1 MKNCLC
7 AVLLVIWF
15 FPTSSLAAGTAAR
28 PNVLWIVSDDQ
39 GYGDLSSMGHP
50 VLKTP
55 HLDLLKRES
64 LWLRNF
70 YVAPLCA
77 PTRASLLTGRHQFR
91 TGVWDTWNSRS
102 NMAADEV
109 TVAEYLHRAGY
120 ATAAIGKWHLGENY
134 PFRPMDQGFRHSFIW
149 NNLDRFAPTFDRN
162 GATTKPYGGF
172 LDDVVTEEAIR
183 FISQKRDRP
192 FFAYVPFFLP
202 HTFWGKQVSDAD
214 VARFAEVPGLSP
226 ADREVM
232 AMLANLDRNVSRLLD
247 ALKTEGLAEKTL
259 VIFHSDNGLVGRQGE
274 AARFNAGLRGQKQ
287 TVYEGGIRVPCF
299 VRWPG
304 KLTPRTIEERVAS
317 IDLLPT
323 ILEVASVRARA
334 KPSNALDG
342 ISLWPLMTGRRD
354 SLPPRLLYQQ
364 QQPQKSG
371 QLPQPFV
378 NAAIIGPRY
387 KLVFP
392 KDESAPELYDLQQDE
407 AERHNLAAQ
416 QPALVAE
423 MKTAYLAWFARVTQE
438 RGFAPLRAQIG
449 HPAQPIFRE
458 SMIQVDEKKGLQLQV
473 KRAGVY
479 RIEMR
484 QVQPDLFPQ
493 GGALGL
499 TDGKQVWQ
507 AEVRP
512 DTKAISLSVSLP
524 AGFVALVP
532 WSKGKLSRQG
542 YVPLGDD
549 PGCRE
554 LLIRGPEKRP
564 ANKHDNEK

>member
-1 MKNCLC
+1 MKTCLC
-7 AVLLVIWF
+7 VAMFLSCFLS
-15 FPTSSLAAGTAAR
+15 TSSWAGADSR
-28 PNVLWIVSDDQ
+28 PNILWIVSDDQ
-39 GYGDLSSMGHP
+39 GYGDLSSQGHP

-55 HLDLLKRES
+55 HLDRLKSES
-64 LWLRNF
+64 VWLRNF

-77 PTRASLLTGRHQFR
+77 PTRASLLTGRYPFR

-109 TVAEYLHRAGY
+109 TAAEYLHRAGY

-134 PFRPMDQGFRHSFIW
+134 PFRPMDQGFQHSFIW

-162 GATTKPYGGF
+162 GATTGPYDGF
-172 LDDVVTEEAIR
+172 LDDVVAEEAIR
-183 FISQKRDRP
+183 FIRQKRDRP

-202 HTFWGKQVSDAD
+202 HTFWGRQVPEAE
-214 VARFAEVPGLSP
+214 VQRFADVPGLTA

-232 AMLANLDRNVSRLLD
+232 AMLVNLDRNIGRLLD
-247 ALKTEGLAEKTL
+247 ALEAAGHAENTL
-259 VIFHSDNGLVGRQGE
+259 VIFHSDNGLVGRQGH

-287 TVYEGGIRVPCF
+287 TVYEGGIRVPF
-299 VRWPG
+299 FARWPG
-304 KLTPRTIEERVAS
+304 RLAPRTIRERAAS

-323 ILEVASVRARA
+323 LLEVAGVRARTKPA
-334 KPSNALDG
+334 KRMDG
-342 ISLWPLMTGRRD
+342 ISLWALLTGRQE

-371 QLPQPFV
+371 QTPQPFV

-392 KDESAPELYDLQQDE
+392 RDESAPELYDLLQDE
-407 AERHNLAAQ
+407 AEQRNLAAL

-423 MKTAYLAWFARVTQE
+423 MKASYRAWFARVAQE
-438 RGFAPLRAQIG
+438 RGFAPQRAQLG
-449 HPAQPIFRE
+449 APAQPIFRE
-458 SMIQVDEKKGLQLQV
+458 SMIQVDEKEGLRLQV
-473 KRAGVY
+473 TRAGVY

-484 QVQPDLFPQ
+484 HVQTDLFPQ

-499 TDGKQVWQ
+499 TDGKHVWQ

-512 DTKAISLSVSLP
+512 GTKAVSFSASLP
-524 AGFVALVP
+524 AGFIALVP
-532 WSKGKLSRQG
+532 WSRGKLPRQG

-554 LLIRGPEKRP
+554 LVIRGPETPGADRKQ
-564 ANKHDNEK
+564 